1 MAEDVMAPVKEPWE
15 LVEWISEVFEA
26 ILPQSHVLEA
36 AE

>member
-1 MAEDVMAPVKEPWE
+1 MAEDVMAPVEEPRE
-15 LVEWISEVFEA
+15 LVVRISKVFEA